1 VKIVDPKSTHNCQHD
16 PELHELSVPG
26 LKGPPAGEPLSEPQP
41 ETNEEFSLN
50 CNAQNTNPTKKT
62 YDALNTAYD
71 LFNQRLFGA
80 RLPGCLF
87 TMQRKSG
94 ALGFFDNR
102 RFGTRDETQI
112 IDEIALNPKHFKE
125 RTTKESLSTLLHEM
139 VHQWQFHS
147 GIPSPNGYHNKQWAS
162 MMKEVGLCPSRT
174 SEQGGKET
182 GQRVS
187 HYIVPGGPFDLVC
200 GELLRSGYDLVYI
213 ERGGDEKQR
222 KAKTG
227 GKTKYVCLSCNLNA
241 WAKPD
246 VLIDCGVCKALMQPD
261 QSH

>member
-1 VKIVDPKSTHNCQHD
+1 MTPLIPRTIFLISDS
-16 PELHELSVPG
+16 LPG
-26 LKGPPAGEPLSEPQP
+26 Q
-41 ETNEEFSLN
+41 
-50 CNAQNTNPTKKT
+50 
-62 YDALNTAYD
+62 
-71 LFNQRLFGA
+71 
-80 RLPGCLF
+80 LPGCLI
-87 TMQRKSG
+87 TMQRRSG

-102 RFGTRDETQI
+102 RFGTRDETEI

-125 RTTKESLSTLLHEM
+125 RTTKESLSTLVHEM
-139 VHQWQFHS
+139 VHQRQYIS

-174 SEQGGKET
+174 GEQGGKET
-182 GQRVS
+182 GKRVS

-222 KAKTG
+222 KAKTR

>member
-1 VKIVDPKSTHNCQHD
+1 VKIVDLKSADNCHRD
-16 PELHELSVPG
+16 PELHG
-26 LKGPPAGEPLSEPQP
+26 LRVDGLNGAPVGDPLSEPPP

-71 LFNQRLFGA
+71 FFNQRLFAGQ
-80 RLPGCLF
+80 LPGCLI

-102 RFGTRDETQI
+102 RFGTRDETEI
-112 IDEIALNPKHFKE
+112 IDEIGLNPQHFKE
-125 RTTKESLSTLLHEM
+125 RSTKESLSTLVHEM
-139 VHQWQFHS
+139 VHQRQHIS
-147 GIPSPNGYHNKQWAS
+147 GIPSPNGYHNREWAA
-162 MMKEVGLCPSRT
+162 MMKKVGLYPSRT
-174 SEQGGKET
+174 GEQGGKET

-222 KAKTG
+222 KAKTA

-246 VLIDCGVCKALMQPD
+246 VLIICGECQESMQPD